1 MENYNE
7 AINQIYNEKNNQVII
22 GLTGRTGAGCSTVAK
37 ILKKQF
43 DDLELE
49 FYDETEE
56 TLKEKKEFEIIK
68 EYIAK
73 DERWVPFEVIE
84 VSCVILS
91 YVFEFHEDNKKGL
104 DRFIE
109 YMKFLQSDKNT
120 TVFKIDNF
128 GALEQE
134 IQGLRYIFE
143 KVEKNPL
150 YSDMLPVK

>member
-56 TLKEKKEFEIIK
+56 TLKEKKEF
-68 EYIAK
+68 
-73 DERWVPFEVIE
+73 
-84 VSCVILS
+84 
-91 YVFEFHEDNKKGL
+91 
-104 DRFIE
+104 
-109 YMKFLQSDKNT
+109 
-120 TVFKIDNF
+120 
-128 GALEQE
+128 
-134 IQGLRYIFE
+134 
-143 KVEKNPL
+143 
-150 YSDMLPVK
+150 